1 MVDRFSTHFILGI
14 CFVAG
19 GLLIQLAIIPAL
31 QYYFFWKVE
40 KRFERDL
47 FSRKDKDSLLQCSGF
62 LVIVGSIIIII
73 NMIVEFFLNYEAR

>member
-19 GLLIQLAIIPAL
+19 GLFIQLAIIPAL
-31 QYYFFWKVE
+31 QYIFLKVE
-40 KRFERDL
+40 KRFELDL
-47 FSRKDKDSLLQCSGF
+47 FSRKDKDSLIQCSGF

-73 NMIVEFFLNYEAR
+73 HMIVEFFLNYEAR